1 MPGMCGAPSGDR
13 AMTSPRLSSG
23 CTKASGLWVMEPV
36 QVWWTPF
43 PRRPRDSSGWG
54 AERVVSVRLRLL
66 APALQESVTFQDVA
80 VDFTW
85 EEWGCL
91 APSQKELYKDVM
103 LENYRNLVCLGLA
116 VSKPGVHDQV
126 DQGEALWMAERE
138 DSGSSHGSW
147 KNRFD
152 TKESTP
158 DLEAWECKARNDE
171 F

>member
-103 LENYRNLVCLGLA
+103 LENYRNLVCLG
-116 VSKPGVHDQV
+116 
-126 DQGEALWMAERE
+126 
-138 DSGSSHGSW
+138 W